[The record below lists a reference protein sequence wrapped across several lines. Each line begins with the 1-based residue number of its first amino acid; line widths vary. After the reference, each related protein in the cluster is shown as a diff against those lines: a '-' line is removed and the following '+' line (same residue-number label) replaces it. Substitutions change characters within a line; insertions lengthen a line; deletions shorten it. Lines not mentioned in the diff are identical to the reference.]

1 MYVIA
6 VDDESLILKS
16 MEKTLANVFA
26 DAQVKGFSTFQEAK
40 SFIRKVSAD
49 NASAC
54 PDSPGFRDS
63 PASIAYA
70 FLDLRMRG
78 ENGLQM
84 AKAIKDISPQT
95 RIIFSTAY
103 AGYTFDLR
111 GDASVGYVMKPVT
124 EEDVR
129 DCVTVLDHAMR
140 QYPSYKYDRPTDAA
154 NSGRRQLMIRTFGT
168 FEAYSQGEPLV
179 WDSQEAKVLL
189 AILINAYGRPLTD
202 DQIADMMWTDGNGR
216 PRNDFLLSI
225 HIRNLVKSL
234 RKTLRTVHPNAGDLI
249 CRSRNAT
256 NIVKKP
262 IDGFITHCDLCDMLR
277 GSAYAANT
285 YYGEYLPDYPW
296 ARFPTERLD
305 PDR

>member
-6 VDDESLILKS
+6 VDDEPLILKS
-16 MEKTLANVFA
+16 MERTLTNVFPKA
-26 DAQVKGFSTFQEAK
+26 RVEGFSTFQEAE
-40 SFIRKVSAD
+40 SFVRRVSAQD
-49 NASAC
+49 TPAL
-54 PDSPGFRDS
+54 PDP
-63 PASIAYA
+63 PEYHTEIAYA

-84 AKAIKDISPQT
+84 AKTIKDISPHT
-95 RIIFSTAY
+95 KIVFSTAY

-124 EEDVR
+124 EDDVR
-129 DCVTVLDHAMR
+129 DCVALLDHTMR
-140 QYPSYKYDRPTDAA
+140 QYPSYKYDRSTDAA
-154 NSGRRQLMIRTFGT
+154 NSGRKQLIIRTFGT
-168 FEAYSQGEPLV
+168 FEAYSQGEPII

-189 AILINAYGRPLTD
+189 AILINAYGKPLTNS
-202 DQIADMMWTDGNGR
+202 QIADMLWPDGDGR
-216 PRNDFLLSI
+216 PNNDFLLA
-225 HIRNLVKSL
+225 IRVRGIVKSL
-234 RKTLRTVHPNAGDLI
+234 RRTLDAVHPTTGEMIHHA
-249 CRSRNAT
+249 RNTT

-262 IDGFITHCDLCDMLR
+262 IDGLVTHCDVCDMLR

-296 ARFPTERLD
+296 AEFPTERLD